1 MNCSVVVAAWVQQ
14 RCAAVADKAMPSL
27 FALFNEA
34 VSFTKSK

>member
-27 FALFNEA
+27 FALCNQN
-34 VSFTKSK
+34 V